1 MEDDRPVGQGLSVY
15 RHGNAQSKG
24 QGDENTLIRRRN
36 PFAIKVFKTERE
48 SMIMRITTLIPI
60 AFAILLISISN
71 VSAVTSKYAFT
82 GYTSV
87 PYNANSDR
95 GVAFNYSDSC
105 QVALES
111 TNTFTAASP
120 FTSVLLYYPYLSA
133 SPITSTLTGVQN
145 TDCRS
150 WGETV
155 MATAT
160 RNATNGLYE
169 NGITYSQSASS
180 GFVTTKTKYL
190 CDVSGTDYYANFSIF
205 QSGDSANNCLWR
217 SRKEVAIG
225 AFRHTTWN
233 NLLVSE
239 YNICGDLSD
248 WIKTTCNTDGSG
260 SAGYSMT
267 NQYIY
272 PFNSSGG
279 IVQYSFSPPNVV
291 VTVAMSCSGQYWIDL
306 LDVESGTITNYKYD
320 TYTCSGA
327 GTIPRTFFSSASQSG
342 TLPLP
347 KDKEYLWIVTW
358 EINLGG
364 AGSAWTAT
372 SIQPNLNMSIYT
384 YHPDFVCGAYSDC
397 INGNQWRNCVDANH
411 IAGDEIQTQSCF
423 EFPTQQTYLGFDT
436 FDTVNVWYCS
446 QGSLIPSNCPRLPI
460 LRQRKVPSDWTRGG
474 YYATDT
480 LSSLTG
486 WIEDYVDVSESV
498 YYPPDSGSIETSL
511 KMWYL
516 PRKTFLPVF
525 VENYTGSGYDRVIC
539 NETTLGQMGTVYR
552 DDINSSFWV
561 ARNITAISPYMT
573 LSYRVRNCDS
583 VETQTTGGFACWEA
597 CLLTGTCTQAGVCN
611 STGID
616 QYSWNGCPEVPK
628 STIGVRL
635 RDISSGSY
643 PVYYSQAVSTD
654 TFNLGY
660 YEDAINNMNLSHIYE
675 LTFAVPPNGGVE
687 DQNAYCV
694 YVDDV
699 NINFRNEPVSCTAS
713 GCDPTQDYNN
723 DGVKDYTYITA
734 TPRTAD
740 SCNIQVSEFDPRC
753 VPAGL
758 VADAQAL
765 KDCTKNYTCDGS
777 TLVVKDCVTDTYSY
791 TINNSYCT
799 SQSHLVDS
807 TQPMTGDVII
817 SSVASMFT
825 IPAVIAL
832 LMSILIS
839 AIITG
844 KVSTMFGQQTLSGG
858 HGAGVI
864 FVMSFI
870 SILTAFTVAGLF
882 PLWLYIVLAV
892 IAGAISAKLL
902 GIIGG
907 E

>member
-1 MEDDRPVGQGLSVY
+1 
-15 RHGNAQSKG
+15 
-24 QGDENTLIRRRN
+24 
-36 PFAIKVFKTERE
+36 
-48 SMIMRITTLIPI
+48 MRFTALIPI

-71 VSAVTSKYAFT
+71 VSAVTTKYAFT

-95 GVAFNYSDSC
+95 GVAFNYIDSC

-111 TNTFTAASP
+111 TNTFTASSP
-120 FTSVLLYYPYLSA
+120 FTSVMLYYPYLSA

-160 RNATNGLYE
+160 RNVTNGLYE

-180 GFVTTKTKYL
+180 GYVTTKTKYL
-190 CDVSGTDYYANFSIF
+190 CDASGYYANFSITNV
-205 QSGDSANNCLWR
+205 GDSANKCLWR
-217 SRKEVAIG
+217 RRTDTIISG
-225 AFRHTTWN
+225 TFRHTAWN
-233 NLLVSE
+233 NLLISE
-239 YNICGDLSD
+239 YNICGDLSA
-248 WIKTTCNTDGSG
+248 WIKDSCTQTVSG
-260 SAGYSMT
+260 PVGGYTMT
-267 NQYIY
+267 SQYTY

-279 IVQYSFSPPNVV
+279 IVQYSFTAPYAVLVSSLTCN
-291 VTVAMSCSGQYWIDL
+291 ADYWIDL
-306 LDVESGTITNYKYD
+306 LDVSTGVITNYKHD
-320 TYTCSGA
+320 GYTCSGA
-327 GTIPRTFFSSASQSG
+327 GYLTRPMFTSSSLSG
-342 TLPLP
+342 TLPLA
-347 KDKEYLWIVTW
+347 KDRLYVWIITFG
-358 EINLGG
+358 IAGG
-364 AGSAWTAT
+364 VPPAWTAT
-372 SIQPNLNMSIYT
+372 TIQPNLTMSIYT

-397 INGNQWRNCVDANH
+397 INGSQWRNCVDNNH

-474 YYATDT
+474 YFATDT
-480 LSSLTG
+480 LSGLSG
-486 WIEDYVDVSESV
+486 WIEDYVDVSESF

-561 ARNITAISPYMT
+561 ARNITAVSPYMT

-597 CLLTGTCTQAGVCN
+597 CILTGTCTDAGVCN

-654 TFNLGY
+654 NFNLGY

-687 DQNAYCV
+687 DQSAYCV

-699 NINFRNEPVSCTAS
+699 NINFRNEPIACTAS

-753 VPAGL
+753 VPANL

-777 TLVVKDCVTDTYSY
+777 TLVVKDCTTDTYSY
-791 TINNSYCT
+791 TINNSYCAE
-799 SQSHLVDS
+799 QSEHPDS
-807 TQPMTGDVII
+807 TQPMTGEVII
-817 SSVASMFT
+817 SSIATMFT

-858 HGAGVI
+858 EGAGTI
-864 FVMSFI
+864 FIASFI
-870 SILTAFTVAGLF
+870 AFLTAFTVAGLF
-882 PLWLYIVLAV
+882 PIWLYIVLALIAGV
-892 IAGAISAKLL
+892 IASKLI
-902 GIIGG
+902 GIW
-907 E
+907 